1 MKELWTVVTRKG
13 QVTVPAEIRRELE
26 LKEGDKVAFV
36 LDEGQVRL
44 VRTTSV
50 VERTAGALK
59 SHEPPLTAEELREE
73 AERAIADGAVE
84 RTGD

>member
-1 MKELWTVVTRKG
+1 MKELWTIVTRKG

-36 LDEGQVRL
+36 LDEGEVRL

-59 SHEPPLTAEELREE
+59 SRKPPLTGEELREA
-73 AERAIADGAVE
+73 AERAIAQEAAE